1 MNQSKLETC
10 FLMPKTLSSYVSLLS
25 LTATNKH
32 HVSLDL
38 SQEAQNLAN
47 R

>member
-1 MNQSKLETC
+1 MFSYA
-10 FLMPKTLSSYVSLLS
+10 KTLSSYVSLLS
-25 LTATNKH
+25 LTATNKR

-38 SQEAQNLAN
+38 SQETQNLAN